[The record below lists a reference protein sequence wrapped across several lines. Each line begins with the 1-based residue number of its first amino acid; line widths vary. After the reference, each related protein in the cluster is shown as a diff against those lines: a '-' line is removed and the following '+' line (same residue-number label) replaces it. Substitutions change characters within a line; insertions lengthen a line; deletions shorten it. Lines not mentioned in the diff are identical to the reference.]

1 MYRAAIAK
9 RRELRGERRNG
20 DLGEGLRCPSA
31 LAVHHA
37 DRAHMAIER
46 QLAGA
51 LVEDLA
57 VDMACLLGS
66 KEDAERGD
74 GVGAA
79 AA

>member
-20 DLGEGLRCPSA
+20 DLGESLRRPSA

-37 DRAHMAIER
+37 DRTHMTIER
-46 QLAGA
+46 QLTGA

-57 VDMACLLGS
+57 VDVAGLLGS
-66 KEDAERGD
+66 EEDAERSD
-74 GVGAA
+74 GVGTAA
-79 AA
+79 A